1 VIERRVAESNGK
13 FGDVEMW
20 GIVIRGSGSRCAL

>member
-1 VIERRVAESNGK
+1 MIERRVAESNGK